1 MNIDELT
8 IGQAKEL
15 SVLFSSNNNKSESP
29 FKVGKAYMFRTVTH
43 IHVGIVVEIHG
54 DLVSTSSG
62 SWVADTGLFTEFL
75 ETGKVSE
82 VEVFSGR
89 SGVNIGALVDWA
101 EWENEIYRERK

>member
-1 MNIDELT
+1 MDINDLT

-15 SVLFSSNNNKSESP
+15 SGLFNLNSNNHESP

-43 IHVGIVVEIHG
+43 IHVGIVEEVHG

-82 VEVFSGR
+82 VEMFSGR

-101 EWENEIYRERK
+101 EWENELYRKRK